1 MPYRKIGFLP
11 LYMALLLA
19 ASLLFVSASALGL
32 WTFSRTTRVLAQG
45 NRLDS
50 LALDIRYQDQILSQT
65 AQLASLAGDGSWT
78 EQYRQSAAA
87 LDAAIGQAIQLFPAG
102 SSYLDQVAAANQR
115 LMAAE
120 EQAFKAIAA
129 GQQDKAQAILASTTY
144 QTDKRTYS
152 EGLSRLLEAIAR
164 DRDQNRRAMDLQRIL
179 LISLISLLFLAV
191 MLLVLQAYR
200 LLNRR
205 LRAENKLN
213 ASLYELATTD
223 HLTGLWNRRHFLEQ
237 LELVLK
243 SFQRHPVPTGLMMI
257 DLDYFK
263 TINDQYGHAGGDAVL
278 QQFAGVIRTG
288 LREMDILGRL
298 GGEEFAVLMQGSSW
312 PELQKAAERIRLTI
326 EKHPFQWT
334 GRPIHLTISIG
345 LTQLLEGDRTID
357 QPLGRADQALYRAK
371 NQGRNQVIV
380 NLEPH

>member
-164 DRDQNRRAMDLQRIL
+164 DRD
-179 LISLISLLFLAV
+179 
-191 MLLVLQAYR
+191 
-200 LLNRR
+200 
-205 LRAENKLN
+205 
-213 ASLYELATTD
+213 
-223 HLTGLWNRRHFLEQ
+223 
-237 LELVLK
+237 
-243 SFQRHPVPTGLMMI
+243 
-257 DLDYFK
+257 
-263 TINDQYGHAGGDAVL
+263 
-278 QQFAGVIRTG
+278 
-288 LREMDILGRL
+288 
-298 GGEEFAVLMQGSSW
+298 
-312 PELQKAAERIRLTI
+312 
-326 EKHPFQWT
+326 
-334 GRPIHLTISIG
+334 
-345 LTQLLEGDRTID
+345 
-357 QPLGRADQALYRAK
+357 
-371 NQGRNQVIV
+371 
-380 NLEPH
+380 

>member
-1 MPYRKIGFLP
+1 
-11 LYMALLLA
+11 
-19 ASLLFVSASALGL
+19 
-32 WTFSRTTRVLAQG
+32 
-45 NRLDS
+45 
-50 LALDIRYQDQILSQT
+50 
-65 AQLASLAGDGSWT
+65 
-78 EQYRQSAAA
+78 
-87 LDAAIGQAIQLFPAG
+87 
-102 SSYLDQVAAANQR
+102 
-115 LMAAE
+115 
-120 EQAFKAIAA
+120 
-129 GQQDKAQAILASTTY
+129 
-144 QTDKRTYS
+144 
-152 EGLSRLLEAIAR
+152 
-164 DRDQNRRAMDLQRIL
+164 
-179 LISLISLLFLAV
+179 
-191 MLLVLQAYR
+191 
-200 LLNRR
+200 
-205 LRAENKLN
+205 
-213 ASLYELATTD
+213 
-223 HLTGLWNRRHFLEQ
+223 
-237 LELVLK
+237 
-243 SFQRHPVPTGLMMI
+243 MMI

-334 GRPIHLTISIG
+334 GRPIQLTISIG

>member
-278 QQFAGVIRTG
+278 QQFAGVIRTD

-298 GGEEFAVLMQGSSW
+298 GG
-312 PELQKAAERIRLTI
+312 
-326 EKHPFQWT
+326 
-334 GRPIHLTISIG
+334 
-345 LTQLLEGDRTID
+345 
-357 QPLGRADQALYRAK
+357 K
-371 NQGRNQVIV
+371 N
-380 NLEPH
+380 LPS

>member
-1 MPYRKIGFLP
+1 
-11 LYMALLLA
+11 
-19 ASLLFVSASALGL
+19 
-32 WTFSRTTRVLAQG
+32 
-45 NRLDS
+45 
-50 LALDIRYQDQILSQT
+50 
-65 AQLASLAGDGSWT
+65 
-78 EQYRQSAAA
+78 
-87 LDAAIGQAIQLFPAG
+87 
-102 SSYLDQVAAANQR
+102 
-115 LMAAE
+115 
-120 EQAFKAIAA
+120 
-129 GQQDKAQAILASTTY
+129 
-144 QTDKRTYS
+144 
-152 EGLSRLLEAIAR
+152 
-164 DRDQNRRAMDLQRIL
+164 MDLQRIL

-298 GGEEFAVLMQGSSW
+298 GG
-312 PELQKAAERIRLTI
+312 
-326 EKHPFQWT
+326 
-334 GRPIHLTISIG
+334 
-345 LTQLLEGDRTID
+345 
-357 QPLGRADQALYRAK
+357 K
-371 NQGRNQVIV
+371 N
-380 NLEPH
+380 LPS

>member
-32 WTFSRTTRVLAQG
+32 WTFSRTTSVLAQG

-205 LRAENKLN
+205 LRA
-213 ASLYELATTD
+213 
-223 HLTGLWNRRHFLEQ
+223 
-237 LELVLK
+237 
-243 SFQRHPVPTGLMMI
+243 
-257 DLDYFK
+257 
-263 TINDQYGHAGGDAVL
+263 
-278 QQFAGVIRTG
+278 
-288 LREMDILGRL
+288 
-298 GGEEFAVLMQGSSW
+298 
-312 PELQKAAERIRLTI
+312 
-326 EKHPFQWT
+326 
-334 GRPIHLTISIG
+334 
-345 LTQLLEGDRTID
+345 
-357 QPLGRADQALYRAK
+357 
-371 NQGRNQVIV
+371 
-380 NLEPH
+380 